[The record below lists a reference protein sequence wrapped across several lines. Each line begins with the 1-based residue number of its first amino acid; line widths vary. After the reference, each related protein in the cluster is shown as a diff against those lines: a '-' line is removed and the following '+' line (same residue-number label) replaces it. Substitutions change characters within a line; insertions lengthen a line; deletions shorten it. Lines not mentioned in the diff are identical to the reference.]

1 MRPKWNVMQSFFEV
15 ISFRVFSGS
24 FEKFG
29 QNPSHP
35 KKLPALT
42 LMKGYG
48 LSGLAVIAKGRVW

>member
-1 MRPKWNVMQSFFEV
+1 MQSFFEV